1 MDKMNTCTMATQC
14 FHYSNLAPSKSD
26 DVLLINLTFKKK
38 IMVSQIINMSCVEKK
53 NESLS
58 FRKCVKNILH

>member
-1 MDKMNTCTMATQC
+1 MDKMNTCTTATQC

-26 DVLLINLTFKKK
+26 DVLLINLTLKKK